1 MKNHPHTGPLLAG
14 CLSCQSLGIKQSYF
28 SVWLLGKNV
37 CPPETLLT
45 GQEQGPSWE
54 ERREVIGMEE
64 ILASTLAPAS
74 NIVHQGLPANKIETL
89 FTRCI

>member
-1 MKNHPHTGPLLAG
+1 M
-14 CLSCQSLGIKQSYF
+14 
-28 SVWLLGKNV
+28 

-74 NIVHQGLPANKIETL
+74 NIVHQGLPANKIEQGAFDFLLLVFNWLRTYK
-89 FTRCI
+89 